1 MLRASQGSFRSARET
16 THMRVMVVDDE
27 PAVRAALEPALKLE
41 GYSVSTAENRALAL
55 RELALAAPTRSSSIC

>member
-1 MLRASQGSFRSARET
+1 
-16 THMRVMVVDDE
+16 MRVMVVDDE